1 MPRHIFYQK
10 YGSSQFQTIL
20 RVPGVLGEIGYDT
33 GSALPCEKDDADR
46 PLSLS
51 ELQETDAGL

>member
-1 MPRHIFYQK
+1 MR
-10 YGSSQFQTIL
+10 GL
-20 RVPGVLGEIGYDT
+20 LGEIGYDT